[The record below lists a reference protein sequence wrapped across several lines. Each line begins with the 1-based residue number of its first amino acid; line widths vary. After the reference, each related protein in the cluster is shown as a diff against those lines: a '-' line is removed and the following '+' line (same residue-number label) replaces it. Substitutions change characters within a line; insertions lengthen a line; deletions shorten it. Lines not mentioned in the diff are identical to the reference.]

1 MQLVAEGC
9 PHLQELYLVDCN
21 QIKDAGLKCL
31 TRCDQLE
38 VLDCDLCAGFTDA
51 AVMHIAKRL
60 KKLRKLHF
68 GGCRQVTNASVS
80 SIAEHTKKRL
90 ACLSIAGNPNVTDF
104 DIEDLA
110 AACGNLEELDL
121 RACARLT
128 DGAAAKLGK
137 MAAGQVKRG
146 GALQGGV
153 LRRLDVGGCRRFT
166 DKGLRSL
173 SHASFLEEVDL
184 RGLEKLSAHCLVE
197 VLGKLTRLKKVNVVA
212 CTSDPV
218 AVVAMLRQEMAA
230 REIQII
236 GSEPD

>member
-1 MQLVAEGC
+1 MSLRWCCSLTANSLKLALATCPSLRVLDLGHADASNDWVQLVADGC
-9 PHLQELYLVDCN
+9 PRLEELHLVDCN
-21 QIKDAGLKCL
+21 KINDLGLKSL
-31 TRCDQLE
+31 TRCEHLA

-90 ACLSIAGNPNVTDF
+90 ASLSIAGNPNVTDF

-128 DGAAAKLGK
+128 DGAACKLGK
-137 MAAGQVKRG
+137 LAAAQLARG
-146 GALQGGV
+146 GPALT
-153 LRRLDVGGCRRFT
+153 RLDVGGCRRFT
-166 DKGLRSL
+166 DKGLR
-173 SHASFLEEVDL
+173 AIGQAMQLEELDL
-184 RGLEKLSAHCLVE
+184 RGLENISRRH
-197 VLGKLTRLKKVNVVA
+197 KK
-212 CTSDPV
+212 
-218 AVVAMLRQEMAA
+218 R
-230 REIQII
+230 
-236 GSEPD
+236 G